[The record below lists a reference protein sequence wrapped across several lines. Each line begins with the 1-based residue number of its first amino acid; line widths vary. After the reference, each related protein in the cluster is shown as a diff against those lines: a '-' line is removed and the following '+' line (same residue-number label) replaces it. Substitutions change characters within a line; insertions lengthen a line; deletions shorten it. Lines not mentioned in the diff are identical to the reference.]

1 MALLYLF
8 LLLKPYDV
16 LSLLLVGSE
25 KKMKKSNKNL
35 IIVGFI
41 FSFILFLFTQ
51 KAFATIDI
59 ELGIGSRGNEVMK
72 LQQFLA
78 TNPIVYPEGIISNY
92 FGSLTEDAVV
102 RFQKF
107 YSLPLTGRVDLK
119 TQTKINSIMSSD
131 IDLSSDDLDS
141 QLLTMQG
148 LQPDRPYYYYYLTQA
163 INRSQLLVH

>member
-102 RFQKF
+102 RF
-107 YSLPLTGRVDLK
+107 
-119 TQTKINSIMSSD
+119 
-131 IDLSSDDLDS
+131 
-141 QLLTMQG
+141 
-148 LQPDRPYYYYYLTQA
+148 
-163 INRSQLLVH
+163 